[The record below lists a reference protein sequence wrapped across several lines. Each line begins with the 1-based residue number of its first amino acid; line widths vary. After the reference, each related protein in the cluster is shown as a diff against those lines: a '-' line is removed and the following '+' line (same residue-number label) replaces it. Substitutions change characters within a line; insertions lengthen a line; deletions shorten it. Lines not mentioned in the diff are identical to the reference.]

1 MINFKALGRALVPSK
16 SDLATIL
23 GISLLLVILTAAVAI
38 VVGILFGIA
47 YALTLVFG
55 TTAVETVSWVAG
67 LIFWFWI
74 LFGDVIV
81 SRYKRYANE
90 DK

>member
-1 MINFKALGRALVPSK
+1 MINFKALGKALIPSK

-23 GISLLLVILTAAVAI
+23 GISLLLVILTAAGAI
-38 VVGILFGIA
+38 IVGILYGIF
-47 YALTLVFG
+47 YALTLVLDVD
-55 TTAVETVSWVAG
+55 AVGPISLGAVAV
-67 LIFWFWI
+67 FWFWFI
-74 LFGDVIV
+74 FGDVIV